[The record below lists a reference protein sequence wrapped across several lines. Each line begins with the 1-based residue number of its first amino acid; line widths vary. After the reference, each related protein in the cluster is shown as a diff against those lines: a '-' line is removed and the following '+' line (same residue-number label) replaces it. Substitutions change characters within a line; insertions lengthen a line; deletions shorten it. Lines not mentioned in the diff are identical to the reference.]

1 MGRTLREV
9 RDEDLPLLF
18 EQWADPV
25 AVHMAAF
32 TAPDHMDRAAFQRRW
47 SRLRADETVLTRVI
61 VVDDDVAGTIGSWGD
76 SGERE
81 VTYWIGRSYWGKGI
95 ATDALNAFLALDRSR
110 PLHARVAS
118 DNVASRRVL
127 EKCGFRVI
135 ATERNVAEA
144 RSAEIEELVL
154 RLDEARPRLPHEK
167 SSTPKRRAC

>member
-1 MGRTLREV
+1 MELRLRDV

-32 TAPDHMDRAAFQRRW
+32 TASDHMDREAFERRW
-47 SRLRADETVLTRVI
+47 SRLRADATVLARAV
-61 VVDDDVAGTIGSWGD
+61 VVDDDVAGTIGSWG
-76 SGERE
+76 SAGERE
-81 VTYWIGRSYWGKGI
+81 VTYWIGRKYWGRGI
-95 ATDALNAFLALDRSR
+95 ATAALTAFLAVERSR

-118 DNVASRRVL
+118 DNAASRRVL

-135 ATERNVAEA
+135 ATERSVAEA

-154 RLDEARPRLPHEK
+154 RLDEVAAAE
-167 SSTPKRRAC
+167 

>member
-1 MGRTLREV
+1 MELTLREL

-32 TAPDHMDRAAFQRRW
+32 TAPDHLDWDAFERRW
-47 SRLRADETVLTRVI
+47 SRLRADETVLARVI
-61 VVDDDVAGTIGSWGD
+61 VVDDDIAGTIGSWGD
-76 SGERE
+76 AGERE

-95 ATDALNAFLALDRSR
+95 ATNALKAFLAVDRSR

-127 EKCGFRVI
+127 KKCGFHVI

-154 RLDEARPRLPHEK
+154 LLDEVATAE
-167 SSTPKRRAC
+167 